1 MLGKIKDNHMQDKL
15 LRITRKI
22 VTKISFEVSQSKS
35 PHDGATYSHQKAS
48 DLIKEKL
55 EGASPCM
62 IARFGSGE
70 LGCVTQYR
78 NANLGFG
85 RYFSYV
91 LGKIDSYKI
100 YEENFRNLFFN
111 AGIFPVNKNV
121 LSRFSELMLQD
132 MKEVDILGSWVN
144 EEKYFDDELA
154 KATKV
159 SLPDLEPYYHDIP
172 WSACLKG
179 KDILVIHPF
188 TETISA
194 QYKKRTK
201 IFKNQEILPEF
212 NLKTIKAVQSIA
224 GKETNFADW
233 FEALNYMKH
242 LINQTQFDIAI
253 IGCGAY
259 GFPLAAHIKRM
270 GKKSVHL
277 GGATQV
283 LFGIRGSRWDSMNF
297 ISSLYNENWTYPNEN
312 ETPLQYKDIENGC
325 YW

>member
-1 MLGKIKDNHMQDKL
+1 MQDKF
-15 LRITRKI
+15 LRVARKI
-22 VTKISFEVSQSKS
+22 VTKIGFKQAYSQPSFKGYSQI
-35 PHDGATYSHQKAS
+35 AS

-55 EGASPCM
+55 EGVSPCM

-70 LGCVTQYR
+70 LSCVSQYR

-91 LGKIDSYKI
+91 MGKIDT
-100 YEENFRNLFFN
+100 YEINQKNFQKPFFN

-121 LSRFSELMLQD
+121 LSKFSELMLQD
-132 MKEVDILGSWVN
+132 MKEVDILGSWLDN
-144 EEKYFDDELA
+144 EKHFDYELA
-154 KATKV
+154 NATKV
-159 SLPDLEPYYHDIP
+159 SLPDLEPYYHNNP

-188 TETISA
+188 SNTISE

-224 GKETNFADW
+224 GEETNFADW
-233 FEALNYMKH
+233 FEALDYMKN
-242 LINQTQFDIAI
+242 LINETQFDIAI

-283 LFGIRGSRWDSMNF
+283 LFGIRGSRWDSRSF
-297 ISSLYNENWTYPNEN
+297 ISELYNENWVYPNRI
-312 ETPLQYKDIENGC
+312 ETPLRHKDIENGC